1 MIEEQ
6 TTPEGPARIQ
16 RRKSKSMV
24 CHQPPKSKTNKTISR
39 SKLGGQR
46 SPWTVAVNTR
56 ITEYAHH
63 RIPFFFSK
71 QRLMISGNF
80 IWYHG
85 DPCSVGGVEKVKGIK
100 FLLIF
105 WSSGKIW
112 TSKELTVP
120 FWAHDYNSQTWIQG
134 ILEDSLKIHHILWHA
149 VTHLTFQQQTQ
160 GDINEHSWDWPH
172 PA

>member
-80 IWYHG
+80 I
-85 DPCSVGGVEKVKGIK
+85 
-100 FLLIF
+100 
-105 WSSGKIW
+105 
-112 TSKELTVP
+112 
-120 FWAHDYNSQTWIQG
+120 
-134 ILEDSLKIHHILWHA
+134 
-149 VTHLTFQQQTQ
+149 
-160 GDINEHSWDWPH
+160 
-172 PA
+172 